1 MTESLIN
8 VNGEN
13 VQALEILFLT
23 TMITLLPS
31 LLVMMTSFTR
41 YIISFSFLR
50 SAIGT
55 QQTPP
60 NMVLVG
66 MALFLTL
73 FTMAPVVTQIQTEA
87 YEPYKQEEI
96 SQEEF
101 LDRAQVP
108 LKEFML
114 RNTKTSTLNMF
125 CNLAKVEL
133 PENVNMKEAVKL
145 PLRVVVP
152 SFMTCELQRA
162 FEIGLLLYI
171 PFMLIDIVV
180 SSTLMSMGMIMLP
193 PSMISMPF
201 KLLLFVTVNGWEL
214 LFSSLVQSF
223 K

>member
-1 MTESLIN
+1 MDALIN

-13 VQALEILFLT
+13 VQTLQILFLT
-23 TMITLLPS
+23 TLLTLLPS
-31 LLVMMTSFTR
+31 AVVMMTSFTR

-133 PENVNMKEAVKL
+133 PENVNMEEAVKL